1 MRAILLILIICS
13 NVLFGQESVQISFDT
28 LYSIPGTGKPSSLSD
43 LSAKTQVRV
52 TPDSLVFSLIVKDN
66 DLKSGSD
73 IENSDRVEIWFGYP
87 WLDFADFIIGGE
99 GNETRIFRNTAEA
112 GDNADVKRFLN
123 DGDYPEGKLVHPE
136 SGALVQPDVPKRE
149 SLKRDLVFAGL
160 VRLIFKIDGSAII
173 HANRENYLAFENQT
187 GYKIDDFSKYAAYSS
202 LKTEDGYIM
211 EIRLS
216 NRCLGFARPEVMNK
230 IRLAVDVYD
239 VDAKAGEAKA
249 ISTAKNRYYARSFY
263 MNEIELPF
271 KMNIKLSDFPSEMVS
286 SLKINQDAVC
296 TTQGWEGFGISSGSI
311 VYAKD
316 LISETGLQEFYFH
329 KTTHLYSKIDKPF
342 NIERI
347 DITYDD
353 LSIFKQHEVY
363 LKVGENVISGKKYR
377 YTGIEKNSFFYLPK
391 KVSDTSFVIALY
403 DYEAVDPLGFGEF
416 GHTADEFIYVLEIGP
431 KGQKSVFNSGQRLE
445 AAKSVALGEEPP
457 LIVKD
462 VKSLDYE
469 WTEGGQGISIKTKG
483 IKKEGNREIIFKR
496 DSQGNFV
503 LQ

>member
-1 MRAILLILIICS
+1 MRAIHLLFILCS
-13 NVLFGQESVQISFDT
+13 SISFGQESVQLKFDT
-28 LYSIPGTGKPSSLSD
+28 LYSIPGNNKQSSLAD
-43 LSAKTQVRV
+43 LSAKTDIRV
-52 TPDSLVFSLIVKDN
+52 TPDSLIFSVTVKD
-66 DLKSGSD
+66 DELRTESD
-73 IENSDRVEIWFGYP
+73 IESSDRVEIWFGYP
-87 WLDFADFIIGGE
+87 WLDFADFVV
-99 GNETRIFRNTAEA
+99 GNEGKKTRIFRNTAEA

-123 DGDYPEGKLVHPE
+123 DGDYPEGNLTQPGSGNLVEPE
-136 SGALVQPDVPKRE
+136 VPRRE
-149 SLKRDLVFAGL
+149 SLRREMVFAGL
-160 VRLIFKIDGSAII
+160 VQLVFRVDGSEII
-173 HANRENYLAFENQT
+173 HANREKYSSFEEQT
-187 GYKIDDFSKYAAYSS
+187 GYKLGDLSKYASYTSR
-202 LKTEDGYIM
+202 KTEDGYEM
-211 EIRLS
+211 KIRLS
-216 NRCLGFARPEVMNK
+216 NQCLGFARPEVMNK

-239 VDAKAGEAKA
+239 IDTKSKSVKG
-249 ISTAKNRYYARSFY
+249 ISSAKNRYYARSFY
-263 MNEIELPF
+263 MNEIDLPF

-296 TTQGWEGFGISSGSI
+296 TTQGWKGFGISSGSI

-342 NIERI
+342 EIERI

-391 KVSDTSFVIALY
+391 KVSDTSFVIAIY

-496 DSQGNFV
+496 DSQGIFV